1 MKEFKMSDNNI
12 LCPGCNGEGMH
23 HKRVEVFNR
32 EEEDCSN
39 GLHVEVEGQCL
50 KSNRDLIG
58 NPSSRRSGVV
68 ITMTCEDCL
77 HSFDLNIYQ
86 HKGRT
91 FLEWQ

>member
-1 MKEFKMSDNNI
+1 MKEFKMSENNYI

-23 HKRVEVFNR
+23 QGRVEVFNR
-32 EEEDCSN
+32 EEDCSN
-39 GLHVEVEGQCL
+39 GLHVEVEGQRL

-58 NPSSRRSGVV
+58 NPSPRRSGVV

-77 HSFDLNIYQ
+77 RSFDLNIYQ

-91 FLEWQ
+91 FQEWQ